1 MPCEELKSVHNVSV
15 PRILIGQP
23 NSRESAR
30 TLTTDLFLVHATKYR
45 NCSAGVLDMQRV
57 GARAR
62 VSDATWDPVIDK
74 KHDALGD
81 ITTQTV

>member
-1 MPCEELKSVHNVSV
+1 MHNVSV

-23 NSRESAR
+23 ISSESAR
-30 TLTTDLFLVHATKYR
+30 TSTTDLFLGHATKYR
-45 NCSAGVLDMQRV
+45 NCSTGVLDMQRV
-57 GARAR
+57 RAS

-74 KHDALGD
+74 KHDAIGD

>member
-1 MPCEELKSVHNVSV
+1 MHNVSV

-23 NSRESAR
+23 NSRGSAR
-30 TLTTDLFLVHATKYR
+30 TSTTDLFLGHATKYR
-45 NCSAGVLDMQRV
+45 NCSTGVLDMQRV
-57 GARAR
+57 GARVR

-74 KHDALGD
+74 KHDALGN